1 MRFKTRNECLEMNAQ
16 RPNQLLFYFIIYF
29 LFVGFEIYP
38 HFPVF
43 PLKLASPLSGR
54 FLELPPLFGPI
65 QKVILLFPIHSYAS
79 DIYSLVSILRIL
91 YFALY
96 PFRKQIFYKVYIIT
110 GSAHHISRYRDFNDL
125 LIMSHFRVFLNW
137 FIASHV
143 HMFKDA

>member
-1 MRFKTRNECLEMNAQ
+1 MNAQ

-29 LFVGFEIYP
+29 LFVGFKIYP

-79 DIYSLVSILRIL
+79 DIYSFVSILRIL